1 MSDLTKPLPANM
13 LLPNPETIG
22 MQDLSRLLTAHLKRA
37 ERTLNRSASRAV
49 GQVLSSFSFTELDQA
64 FVGWGAIALTIFS
77 LAQFSALTWTSQ
89 AVIDA
94 ALTGIG
100 IAGTSRLTWQI
111 AAIARLRWVVCL
123 WAVLMMA
130 GVVTTTCGIFGGVV
144 PILAN
149 LCPLWLGLCAM
160 GYAAMAVGLRSRCF
174 SVAGLVHSLAIFAL
188 CAYPRWQ
195 FLISGLVMALTLFFF
210 SVVPWD
216 IQTDDELDPEGAAVS
231 QA

>member
-1 MSDLTKPLPANM
+1 
-13 LLPNPETIG
+13 

-37 ERTLNRSASRAV
+37 EKTFNRSARQSVSQMLSR
-49 GQVLSSFSFTELDQA
+49 LSFTALDQA
-64 FVGWGAIALTIFS
+64 FVGWGAIALIIFL
-77 LAQFSALTWTSQ
+77 LAQFSALTWTTQS
-89 AVIDA
+89 VIDA
-94 ALTGIG
+94 ALTGAG

-130 GVVTTTCGIFGGVV
+130 GVVATACGIFGGVV

-174 SVAGLVHSLAIFAL
+174 SAAGLIHSLAIFAL
-188 CAYPRWQ
+188 CVYPRWQ
-195 FLISGLVMALTLFFF
+195 FLTSGLVMALTLFFF
-210 SVVPWD
+210 SIVPWD
-216 IQTDDELDPEGAAVS
+216 IQTDDDLEPEAAAIS